1 MAFLINYFK
10 GILIT
15 LIAFFAPLNPLLLT
29 VMFAVL
35 VDMIISIWAQY
46 KVDKT
51 KIKARK
57 MSHTISKLLLYYG
70 CILVLYTIE
79 INLLDGTIPLSKL
92 AATLISLVEFKS
104 IDESYKQLQGYS
116 LWDMIQ
122 NKLKRGLEKDE

>member
-1 MAFLINYFK
+1 MGFLINYFK

-15 LIAFFAPLNPLLLT
+15 LIAFFSPLNPLLLT
-29 VMFAVL
+29 VMFATMM
-35 VDMIISIWAQY
+35 DMVISIWAQY
-46 KVDKT
+46 KLGKT

-57 MSHTISKLLLYYG
+57 MSHTISKLLLYFG

-79 INLLDGTIPLSKL
+79 INLLDGSIPLSKI